1 MSEYPKAKIGDVF
14 SFTRFT
20 LTKVETSLCVILKEY
35 KDERNGKAYLQVE
48 WLDQHAKEW
57 YDSFN
62 YAPDHFQGNS
72 WRKLS

>member
-1 MSEYPKAKIGDVF
+1 MSEYPKAKIGDIF

-35 KDERNGKAYLQVE
+35 KDEDSGKTYLQVE
-48 WLDQHAKEW
+48 WLDPHAKEW
-57 YDSFN
+57 YDSFS
-62 YAPDHFQGNS
+62 YAPDHFQGQS